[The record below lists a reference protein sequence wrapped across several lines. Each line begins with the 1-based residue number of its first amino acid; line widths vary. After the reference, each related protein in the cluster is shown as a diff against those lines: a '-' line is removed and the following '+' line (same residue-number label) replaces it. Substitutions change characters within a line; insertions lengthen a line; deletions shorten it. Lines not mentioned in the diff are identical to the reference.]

1 MTTEIIL
8 RNFGSNSS
16 SAVAYS
22 PNVNAYLTNGYVS
35 CAGNTYFNAIRIGDG
50 FVIKEDVGQGYLHT
64 FLNGIRIYS
73 LKDRKLLADKTYHK
87 VIYST
92 ETVKS
97 EVCTLIT
104 DVIIEASRNED
115 HQPNW
120 YEVRSA
126 VSKLVYEAFTADQ
139 RQMLSKQN
147 ANYLA
152 PMFAN

>member
-8 RNFGSNSS
+8 RNFDSNSS
-16 SAVAYS
+16 TAIAYS

-35 CAGNTYFNAIRIGDG
+35 CAGNTYFNAIRIGEG

-73 LKDRKLLADKTYHK
+73 LKDRKLLADKPYHK
-87 VIYST
+87 VIYSM
-92 ETVKS
+92 ETVRS

-104 DVIIEASRNED
+104 DVIIEAARNEG
-115 HQPNW
+115 HQPDW

-126 VSKLVYEAFTADQ
+126 VRKLVYEAFTSDQ
-139 RQMLSKQN
+139 RQMINQLHR
-147 ANYLA
+147 L
-152 PMFAN
+152 M